1 MDIDVTSVS
10 RHAEKLSDA
19 PSAIQV
25 ITGDD
30 IRRSGASSIPQALRL
45 ADNLEVA
52 QVDSR
57 QWAISARGFNAT
69 TADKLLVMI
78 DGRTVYT
85 PLYAGVFWDVQD
97 YLLEDI
103 DQIEVVSGPGGALWG
118 ANAVNGVINIKTKS
132 AKDTQGLMLL
142 GGGGS
147 QLRGFGGVRY
157 GGTLASGISYRV
169 YGKYFD
175 RNSEVFTNGKDASNG
190 WHMGQG
196 GFRMDCDAS
205 STSLLTLQGDC
216 YAGRMG
222 QPLAS
227 AVTASGGNILGR
239 WSQTVSETSD
249 FTLQLYFDRAN
260 RRIPGTFAE
269 NLSTYDLDFQ
279 HHLLIGDRNEAVWGA
294 GYRLMEDHT
303 PTDYPILAFLPTR
316 ATRALYSA
324 FMQDDIAVVKDKL
337 NLTLGA
343 KAEHNYYTGAEY
355 QPNARLAWLPQR
367 NQTVW
372 IAVSRAVRTPSR
384 IDGEFYA
391 PAKPPFFLLQGNSSF
406 RSEEELAYELGYR
419 LQLQPRLS
427 LSLATYYNNYDRLR
441 STERVNPT
449 SPFPIFVG
457 NGQKG
462 ESHGME
468 LTAEWQAADNCR
480 LSAGYTQVHTRLHP
494 KPGSTDTSFG
504 TGEIHDPEH
513 QLFLR
518 ASLNLPD
525 RWEGNLD
532 YRFVAGIADQN
543 LPAYSE
549 LDARL
554 GWNAT
559 SRLEFS
565 LVGQNLLH
573 RRHPEFGV
581 SGPTRE
587 EIRREVYGKV
597 AWRY

>member
-1 MDIDVTSVS
+1 MCISRLLSPCRNSIGPSGADLCAISEPDGGPPLERQRRVSPHGSKPGVAAGERRWPATAIFFACVFLAGRVRAQSVEGEASIQSLKKMSIEQLMDIDVTSVS

-118 ANAVNGVINIKTKS
+118 ANAVNGVINIKAKS

-157 GGTLASGISYRV
+157 GGSLASGISYRV

-324 FMQDDIAVVKDKL
+324 FMQDD
-337 NLTLGA
+337 
-343 KAEHNYYTGAEY
+343 
-355 QPNARLAWLPQR
+355 
-367 NQTVW
+367 
-372 IAVSRAVRTPSR
+372 
-384 IDGEFYA
+384 
-391 PAKPPFFLLQGNSSF
+391 
-406 RSEEELAYELGYR
+406 
-419 LQLQPRLS
+419 
-427 LSLATYYNNYDRLR
+427 
-441 STERVNPT
+441 
-449 SPFPIFVG
+449 
-457 NGQKG
+457 
-462 ESHGME
+462 
-468 LTAEWQAADNCR
+468 
-480 LSAGYTQVHTRLHP
+480 
-494 KPGSTDTSFG
+494 
-504 TGEIHDPEH
+504 
-513 QLFLR
+513 
-518 ASLNLPD
+518 
-525 RWEGNLD
+525 
-532 YRFVAGIADQN
+532 
-543 LPAYSE
+543 
-549 LDARL
+549 
-554 GWNAT
+554 
-559 SRLEFS
+559 
-565 LVGQNLLH
+565 
-573 RRHPEFGV
+573 
-581 SGPTRE
+581 
-587 EIRREVYGKV
+587 
-597 AWRY
+597 